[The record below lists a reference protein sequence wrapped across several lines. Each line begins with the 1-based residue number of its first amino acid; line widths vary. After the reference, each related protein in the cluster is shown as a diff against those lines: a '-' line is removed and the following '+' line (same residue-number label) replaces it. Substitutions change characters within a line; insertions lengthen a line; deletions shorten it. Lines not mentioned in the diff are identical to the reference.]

1 MRTTIPGIIALL
13 LTTAIAVSA
22 VDFIPG
28 TPLTQLVTNR
38 FGKLSLAE
46 ERLIDAAANGET
58 ADCTGLSGDDKNIR
72 GDLLSWLC
80 TNPQATAQLTY
91 HGVGVV
97 GAVIEK
103 EFNLEWAK
111 IEFPIRAWNC
121 VFRDAFNLNNSHM
134 SFLSLAGN
142 SVKELDANT
151 AHFEGSVHLR
161 NGFKA
166 EGGVNL
172 ESAKIDGSL
181 DCSGGQFVGS
191 DKVLALNANGAEVK
205 GHVFLRNGFKA
216 VGGVDLVTARIDGNL
231 ECGGGRFFGTGENLA
246 LNANSVEVKG
256 IVLLNNGFKA
266 EGGVDLT
273 SAAIEGN
280 FECNGGQFI
289 GNDKAVALSGNGAE
303 VKHNV
308 FLRDG
313 FKAEGGVNLQG
324 AKIHGTLECGGGQ
337 FIGKDKVPA
346 FDARAVGI
354 DGNLDCSGTQ
364 FVGSDKMLALNG
376 NDAEVKGYVFLKNGF
391 KAVGGVDLGGARI
404 DGDLDCGGGQFI
416 SNGETS
422 ALNANGAKIEGVA
435 IFNEGFAAEGKVDI
449 VAAQANGG
457 LVWADVSSPGK
468 ATLDLRPTKV
478 GTLLNPQNSWLNQN
492 CLRLDGFIYDQI
504 ADGSPPSAEIQLGWL
519 KRQPQDRF
527 LSQPFEQL
535 ADVLRKMGLEDDA
548 RAVMIAKNEEHARY
562 VQWRP
567 EWLWYGLFGQLI
579 GYGYSPWRAFA
590 ISLIVIGIGWWLF
603 RRGYRRGLITPTGDA
618 KYTIEKDGARPSSD
632 DYPKF
637 NAFVYSLENFVPIV
651 RLGIGEH
658 WTPNANRLASASGVK
673 LRFPP
678 KTGGWLR
685 GYLWFHIISG
695 WVLTTLWVGGI
706 TGLVKT

>member
-28 TPLTQLVTNR
+28 PPLTQLVTNR

-134 SFLSLAGN
+134 SFLSLAGS

-166 EGGVNL
+166 E
-172 ESAKIDGSL
+172 
-181 DCSGGQFVGS
+181 
-191 DKVLALNANGAEVK
+191 
-205 GHVFLRNGFKA
+205 
-216 VGGVDLVTARIDGNL
+216 GGVDLVTARIDGNL

-324 AKIHGTLECGGGQ
+324 AKIHGTLECGCGQ

-468 ATLDLRPTKV
+468 ATLDLRLTKV